1 MNLNNGLRFIF
12 EQAYLDLHEEVHN
25 VNSLQNYLQKSS
37 FDSSI
42 EFTLF
47 LIALYRAKE
56 ISSIFGKEIP
66 YPVFGKE
73 MEMAEK
79 EAIVAKI
86 KTYMDIDKILLVDS
100 EIFSTQPLQYWDE
113 NLHLLEQPI

>member
-1 MNLNNGLRFIF
+1 MNLNNGLRIIF

-25 VNSLQNYLQKSS
+25 INSLQLYLQKNS

-56 ISSIFGKEIP
+56 MSSIFGKEIH

-79 EAIVAKI
+79 GAIIAKI
-86 KTYMDIDKILLVDS
+86 KAYMDIDKFLIVDTETS
-100 EIFSTQPLQYWDE
+100 STQHLQYWDE
-113 NLHLLEQPI
+113 NLHLLEQSI